1 MGGLSF
7 QMEDSK
13 LIIPRIHEYE
23 TIVFEVLAVGLKMYK
38 YLQAEVL
45 LEKLLLP
52 WKDYHDKLKH
62 KKKDFNFKE
71 LKVI

>member
-1 MGGLSF
+1 
-7 QMEDSK
+7 MEDSK

-52 WKDYHDKLKH
+52 
-62 KKKDFNFKE
+62 
-71 LKVI
+71 